1 MWSLLDAWLLREYR
15 TADGRVLRVACT
27 GVDSGGHFTKAV
39 YEYCGARF
47 MRHVFALRGAAG
59 EGKPLASRPVKSGH
73 RRCRLVTVGTH
84 AGKELLYARLRIEVQ
99 GPGFCHFPQGR
110 EAAWFDQLTAETCYT
125 KYVKGFP
132 TRVWGKPDHVRNEA
146 LDCRVY
152 AMAAFDLCRLDLNA
166 LAKALEK
173 ETDADAA
180 TPEPEAKAAAPAGAE
195 PAAKIVQPSPVQQ
208 MLAARRAGRQ
218 PGGFVNSWR

>member
-1 MWSLLDAWLLREYR
+1 
-15 TADGRVLRVACT
+15 
-27 GVDSGGHFTKAV
+27 
-39 YEYCGARF
+39 
-47 MRHVFALRGAAG
+47 
-59 EGKPLASRPVKSGH
+59 
-73 RRCRLVTVGTH
+73 
-84 AGKELLYARLRIEVQ
+84 
-99 GPGFCHFPQGR
+99 
-110 EAAWFDQLTAETCYT
+110 
-125 KYVKGFP
+125 
-132 TRVWGKPDHVRNEA
+132 
-146 LDCRVY
+146 
-152 AMAAFDLCRLDLNA
+152 MAAFDLCRLDLNA